1 MSMKSK
7 RADADA
13 ALQREAMM
21 RNESAIK
28 LQQHARV
35 FVIRRRLRH
44 LYSLED
50 KVLVK
55 PKPGGTALK
64 QLLPPAV
71 EVPISRPSS
80 GASGAKRQ
88 GSKGSHDP
96 VSDPRGLQE
105 TKKVQPPLSLQVLA
119 SHLQK
124 TNTYSSRKVQHMSVH
139 MQVMNAAQAI
149 FRLLSVPLDG
159 SLQKGHLDRIYQHHR
174 IHRRIALSS
183 TRLRLVVMRH
193 GESSWAF
200 AQGDRPATT
209 PALSPMVNHERCLQ
223 PAGWNQVT
231 RASWA
236 LRLCP
241 DWKPQMLLS
250 SSLQC
255 CRQTSERVCSVLD
268 DPDLRTSSVPRDP
281 IPISFT
287 CPTLDYPDHQGLGFP
302 VWDLGGDVHEA
313 VSQLEIDTASPA
325 TQKDLDALSRRPPK
339 TLMLVTTGAAIQTM
353 LGFLATGTSREHL
366 DQLLVGSGDALLLES
381 PVLHRVCESSLRER
395 VRPDCELWK
404 AALSRNQWKV
414 IRHIR
419 GDGLDTKLGCLPK
432 PVKELNAEVRAR
444 IVRKVKRPKFYETF
458 HVPEADEKGREVYSD
473 TRVRFRNYA
482 GEPMIF
488 SHTEFSKLC
497 RQAGRAELPLESEFC
512 VKVKPLVFGFKF
524 KPEVSS
530 SGPGLEP
537 A

>member
-1 MSMKSK
+1 
-7 RADADA
+7 
-13 ALQREAMM
+13 
-21 RNESAIK
+21 
-28 LQQHARV
+28 
-35 FVIRRRLRH
+35 
-44 LYSLED
+44 
-50 KVLVK
+50 
-55 PKPGGTALK
+55 
-64 QLLPPAV
+64 
-71 EVPISRPSS
+71 
-80 GASGAKRQ
+80 
-88 GSKGSHDP
+88 
-96 VSDPRGLQE
+96 
-105 TKKVQPPLSLQVLA
+105 
-119 SHLQK
+119 
-124 TNTYSSRKVQHMSVH
+124 
-139 MQVMNAAQAI
+139 
-149 FRLLSVPLDG
+149 
-159 SLQKGHLDRIYQHHR
+159 
-174 IHRRIALSS
+174 
-183 TRLRLVVMRH
+183 
-193 GESSWAF
+193 
-200 AQGDRPATT
+200 
-209 PALSPMVNHERCLQ
+209 
-223 PAGWNQVT
+223 
-231 RASWA
+231 
-236 LRLCP
+236 
-241 DWKPQMLLS
+241 
-250 SSLQC
+250 
-255 CRQTSERVCSVLD
+255 VCSVLD

-432 PVKELNAEVRAR
+432 PVKELNAEVRAK